1 LYPSAGS
8 LQVKSFHP
16 WREHPIGGKMV
27 LAFTSER
34 KRLERRKSMP
44 TKIEN
49 LPSKPLIDR
58 IAEFTKKL
66 PDGEG
71 WTVAE
76 VALKHGASATQVTRL
91 AAKMGIKMENKWFF
105 VNPKTRQKYANKN

>member
-1 LYPSAGS
+1 
-8 LQVKSFHP
+8 
-16 WREHPIGGKMV
+16 
-27 LAFTSER
+27 
-34 KRLERRKSMP
+34 MP

-66 PDGEG
+66 RDGEG
-71 WTVAE
+71 WTIDELSVRM
-76 VALKHGASATQVTRL
+76 LASASRL
-91 AAKMGIKMENKWFF
+91 RELAPKMGVKIGSKWFF

>member
-1 LYPSAGS
+1 
-8 LQVKSFHP
+8 
-16 WREHPIGGKMV
+16 
-27 LAFTSER
+27 
-34 KRLERRKSMP
+34 MP

-58 IAEFTKKL
+58 IAEFAKKL

-71 WTVAE
+71 WTIDE
-76 VALKHGASATQVTRL
+76 VSEKTGASASRL
-91 AAKMGIKMENKWFF
+91 RELAPKMGVKIVSKWFF